1 MRYFPVCLNINEK
14 RCVVV
19 GGGSVAE
26 RKAKSLLAC
35 GAKVTII
42 SPALT
47 DELRVL
53 HESHSIEWLSRE
65 YQNVDIAD
73 AFLVIAATDD
83 PQVQKQVFCEAE
95 ENNILVNVAD
105 VPEKCNFILPATVRR
120 GDFTLS
126 VSTGG
131 KSPGLAR
138 KIRKQL
144 DGQFGMEYA
153 AAINLLGE
161 LRPIIL
167 AMGLTHPENKV
178 IFEKLLDGKI
188 VEWVKNGC
196 WGEIEDHVIKTLGND
211 VDMGFLDAIKKHF
224 STENAGSTQ
233 Q

>member
-1 MRYFPVCLNINEK
+1 MRYFPVCLNINNK

-19 GGGSVAE
+19 GGGTVAE
-26 RKAKSLLAC
+26 RKVKSLIAC
-35 GAKVTII
+35 GAKVSVI
-42 SPALT
+42 SPDVTYAL
-47 DELRVL
+47 RSL
-53 HESHSIEWLSRE
+53 HESQSIEWLSRA

-126 VSTGG
+126 ASTGG

-138 KIRKQL
+138 KIRQQL

-153 AAINLLGE
+153 AAIDLLGE
-161 LRPIIL
+161 LRPIVL
-167 AMGLTHPENKV
+167 AKGLTHLENKV

-188 VEWVKNGC
+188 IDWVRKGS
-196 WGEIEDHVIKTLGND
+196 WGEIEDHIIKILGRD
-211 VDMGFLDAIKKHF
+211 VDLRCLDAIKIKF
-224 STENAGSTQ
+224 STERTGSAQ

>member
-14 RCVVV
+14 SCVVV

-35 GAKVTII
+35 GAKVTVI
-42 SPALT
+42 SPVLTEALQSLY
-47 DELRVL
+47 ERRR
-53 HESHSIEWLSRE
+53 IKWLSRE
-65 YQNVDIAD
+65 YQKVDIAD

-95 ENNILVNVAD
+95 EKNILVNVAD

-131 KSPGLAR
+131 KSPALAR
-138 KIRKQL
+138 KIRQQL

-153 AAINLLGE
+153 TAINLLGE
-161 LRPIIL
+161 LRTIVL
-167 AMGLTHPENKV
+167 AKGLTQTENKL
-178 IFEKLLDGKI
+178 IFEKLLDDKI
-188 VEWVKNGC
+188 VEWAKKGS
-196 WGEIEDHVIKTLGND
+196 WEEIEDHIVNILGDD
-211 VDMGFLDAIKKHF
+211 VDRRRLDGIKKHF
-224 STENAGSTQ
+224 SIETAGSTQ

>member
-14 RCVVV
+14 SCVVV
-19 GGGSVAE
+19 GGGSVAA

-35 GAKVTII
+35 GAKVTVI
-42 SPALT
+42 SPVLT
-47 DELRVL
+47 DVL
-53 HESHSIEWLSRE
+53 QSLYERRRIAWLSRE
-65 YQNVDIAD
+65 YQKVDIAD

-83 PQVQKQVFCEAE
+83 PQVQEQVFCEAE

-131 KSPGLAR
+131 KSPALAR
-138 KIRKQL
+138 KIRQQL

-153 AAINLLGE
+153 TVINLLGE
-161 LRPIIL
+161 LRAIIL
-167 AMGLTHPENKV
+167 AKGLTHPENKL
-178 IFEKLLDGKI
+178 IFEKLLDDKI
-188 VEWVKNGC
+188 VEWVRKRS
-196 WGEIEDHVIKTLGND
+196 WGEIEDHIIKILGDD
-211 VDMGFLDAIKKHF
+211 VDRRSLDSIRKYFL
-224 STENAGSTQ
+224 TETAGSTQ